1 MIKCNH
7 PNCKN
12 HRSCNLKQPMTPLT
26 IEINY
31 WLKELRLAE
40 KRIKEYRDIV
50 QDIVQYHKYSIPVNV
65 YGRIEYA
72 PKQNVFGVFIKRPE
86 HVMYG
91 WNLRKL
97 ENKRDELLEKIRSLR
112 HMELELIRDGN

>member
-1 MIKCNH
+1 
-7 PNCKN
+7 
-12 HRSCNLKQPMTPLT
+12 MTPLT